1 MKFATIYNVYIKQ
14 FEQLD
19 CYILGIYSSKE
30 EAEKVGIKKLEEQ
43 NLNNDE
49 IKKEIGGDFTL
60 ETDEVFHQVSIRA
73 IEY

>member
-30 EAEKVGIKKLEEQ
+30 EAENVAIEKLEEQ

-49 IKKEIGGDFTL
+49 IQKEIGGDFVL
-60 ETDEVFHQVSIRA
+60 ETDEVFHQISIRE
-73 IEY
+73 IKY